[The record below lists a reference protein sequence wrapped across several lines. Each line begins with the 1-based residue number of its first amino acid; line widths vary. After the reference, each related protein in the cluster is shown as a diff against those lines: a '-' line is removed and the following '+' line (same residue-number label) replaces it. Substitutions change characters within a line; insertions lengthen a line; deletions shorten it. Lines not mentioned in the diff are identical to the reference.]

1 MSGGFFEY
9 KQYALEDI
17 KEKLEEVLNQ
27 VNTKPNL
34 VDMLSGD
41 FNLYNYVED
50 KEAFNLVCKTA
61 MFYLDMAQI
70 ITQRLDW
77 FLSGDDSEQ
86 SFHKRI
92 SEDVQEALET
102 HNTFIQEIQDENK

>member
-17 KEKLEEVLNQ
+17 KEKVEDVLNQ

-34 VDMLSGD
+34 VDMLSED

-61 MFYLDMAQI
+61 MFYLDMSQV

-77 FLSGDDSEQ
+77 FLSGDDSEE
-86 SFHKRI
+86 SFQKRM
-92 SEDVQEALET
+92 SEDMQEVLET
-102 HNTFIQEIQDENK
+102 HNTLIQEIEDENK